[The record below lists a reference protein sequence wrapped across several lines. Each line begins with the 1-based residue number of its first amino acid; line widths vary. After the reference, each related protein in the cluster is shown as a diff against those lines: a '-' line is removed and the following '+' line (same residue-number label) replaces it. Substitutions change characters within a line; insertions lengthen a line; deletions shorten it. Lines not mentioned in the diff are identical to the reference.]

1 MSDWLAVVISFVYI
15 FASLGIAE
23 GLRKILRLSPEF
35 TRKFVHIA
43 VGMWSVGTVF
53 LFQSRWMAII
63 PPASFVL
70 LNYISY
76 KKETFKAMESADKS
90 NLGTIYFPLA
100 FVFIV
105 LLFWDTPNKLV
116 AALMPLTW
124 GDAMAAVLGKQYGH
138 IKYTVFGHTRS
149 VEGTVS
155 MLLFSLISVFLALWL
170 LPPST
175 MGVEPPSM
183 GVVTSLLIA
192 VAVSLLAAAVEAAS
206 PWGIDNLL
214 IPAAAGLILYFC

>member
-1 MSDWLAVVISFVYI
+1 MSDWLAIVISLIYI

-23 GLRKILRLSPEF
+23 GLRKVFRLSPEF

-43 VGMWSVGTVF
+43 VGMWSIGTVL

-138 IKYTVFGHTRS
+138 IRYTIFGHTRS

-155 MLLFSLISVFLALWL
+155 MVLFSLISVFFALWL
-170 LPPST
+170 LPPS
-175 MGVEPPSM
+175 MGV
-183 GVVTSLLIA
+183 GTSLLIA
-192 VAVSLLAAAVEAAS
+192 VAVSLVAAAVEAVS

-214 IPAAAGLILYFC
+214 IPAATGLILYFC

>member
-1 MSDWLAVVISFVYI
+1 MSDWLAIVISFIYI

-23 GLRKILRLSPEF
+23 GLRKVFRLSPEF

-43 VGMWSVGTVF
+43 VGMWSIGTIL
-53 LFQSRWMAII
+53 LFQGRWMAII

-105 LLFWDTPNKLV
+105 LIFWDTPNKLV

-138 IKYTVFGHTRS
+138 IKYTLFGHTRS

-155 MLLFSLISVFLALWL
+155 MVLFSLISVFPALWL
-170 LPPST
+170 LPPS
-175 MGVEPPSM
+175 MVPSM
-183 GVVTSLLIA
+183 GASMGIGTSLLIA
-192 VAVSLLAAAVEAAS
+192 VIVSFVTAAVEAAS

-214 IPAAAGLILYFC
+214 VPAAAGLILYFC

>member
-1 MSDWLAVVISFVYI
+1 MSDWLAIAISFIYI

-23 GLRKILRLSPEF
+23 GLRKIFRFSPEF

-43 VGMWSVGTVF
+43 VGMWSIGTVL

-155 MLLFSLISVFLALWL
+155 MVLFSLISVFLALWL
-170 LPPST
+170 LPPS
-175 MGVEPPSM
+175 MGV
-183 GVVTSLLIA
+183 GTSFLIA
-192 VAVSLLAAAVEAAS
+192 VAVSLIAAAVEAVS

-214 IPAAAGLILYFC
+214 IPAAAGLILYFF

>member
-1 MSDWLAVVISFVYI
+1 MSDWLAIVISFIYI

-23 GLRKILRLSPEF
+23 GLRKVFRLSPEF

-43 VGMWSVGTVF
+43 VGMWSVGTVL

-155 MLLFSLISVFLALWL
+155 MVLFSLISVFLALWL
-170 LPPST
+170 LPPS
-175 MGVEPPSM
+175 MGV
-183 GVVTSLLIA
+183 GTSFLIA
-192 VAVSLLAAAVEAAS
+192 VAVSLVAAAVEAAS